1 MFEKASGPPSTVIAS
16 VAIHAVALGAV
27 YSSVNAA
34 DEAEK
39 KVKEEQLVMLEI
51 KPEPPAPP
59 PEPVE
64 PPPPPEPEPEP
75 KPVPKA
81 PRPVVTPPPEKPAP
95 KPQVAKGTQTLT
107 PPMKPPIGIPVE
119 DRNARAVNLDDFS
132 GKGKEGGAA
141 EGSTTGIAMATTEK
155 VEGGAACSPRGKG
168 GQLQLRLRRWHRGHS
183 GRPFGFGA

>member
-1 MFEKASGPPSTVIAS
+1 LVFEKASGPPSTVIAS

-119 DRNARAVNLDDFS
+119 DRNAPGQSTWTTFPGRAKRVARPR
-132 GKGKEGGAA
+132 AA
-141 EGSTTGIAMATTEK
+141 QPA
-155 VEGGAACSPRGKG
+155 
-168 GQLQLRLRRWHRGHS
+168 
-183 GRPFGFGA
+183 